1 MTDQLKV
8 SNLLDLSQT
17 EFPSIF
23 DNVEY
28 PWEILSKIG
37 EFILKIA
44 PTLPPQYKMI
54 GRNIWIGEDTVIAD
68 SAHIEG
74 PAIIGHNCEIRH
86 NAFIRGNAIIG
97 DDCVIGNATEI
108 KNSFLFNKVQ
118 APHFNYVGDSVMGYR
133 SHIGAGVILSNVKS
147 IPGTVTVR
155 TPAAIIETGLR
166 KFSAILGDHTE
177 VGCNTV
183 LNPGTILGR
192 KVIVYPLTNARGLIP
207 ENHILKNDG
216 TMRGQKM

>member
-8 SNLLDLSQT
+8 SNLLDLSRTQ
-17 EFPSIF
+17 FPAIF

-44 PTLPPQYKMI
+44 PTLPPQYRMI
-54 GRNIWIGEDTVIAD
+54 GRDIWVGEGTVIAD
-68 SAHIEG
+68 SAYIEG
-74 PAIIGHNCEIRH
+74 PAIIGANCEIRH

-108 KNSFLFNKVQ
+108 KNSFLFDSVQ
-118 APHFNYVGDSVMGYR
+118 APHFNYVGDSVMGYK

-147 IPGTVTVR
+147 IPGTVTVK
-155 TPAAIIETGLR
+155 TPTAIIETGLR
-166 KFSAILGDHTE
+166 KFSAILGDNTE

-216 TMRGQKM
+216 TMRAQKM